1 MNLQE
6 LFLLNLLDQWNQP
19 EAIGSPPLKFVLPWV
34 REEHELEKY
43 YLGVCPN

>member
-19 EAIGSPPLKFVLPWV
+19 EAIGSPP
-34 REEHELEKY
+34 Y